1 MPSLGF
7 LRNKWPKRHEFLVEQ
22 CQALHV
28 SEVLPYLHR
37 LNLKLIDTY
46 LTLSTHPYLRV
57 VPRRGG
63 PFKKWY
69 FQCPWC
75 RRPYETLYI
84 PPAGRPNGWRC
95 RVCWGLV
102 YASQRYGFRH
112 PLRKKLTHRKRLTR
126 LKLIRRQERS
136 RIRAMARQ
144 RKEFPAMERRYRE
157 PHRVRDEAMRSGPLD
172 DSKAT
177 APRPDTEAIRVQ
189 VQARIEAD
197 RERTL
202 RRLKELADQ
211 TKDKRVQ
218 AQARRH
224 LQRAGLLNT

>member
-63 PFKKWY
+63 IFKKWY
-69 FQCPWC
+69 FSCPRC
-75 RRPYETLYI
+75 RRPTETLYV
-84 PPAGRPNGWRC
+84 PPGQRGYDRRC
-95 RVCWGLV
+95 RVCWSLV
-102 YASQRYGFRH
+102 YSSQRFGFRH
-112 PLRKKLTHRKRLTR
+112 PLRKKLTYRKRVTR

-136 RIRAMARQ
+136 RSRAMARQ
-144 RKEFPAMERRYRE
+144 RKEFAAMERRYRE
-157 PHRVRDEAMRSGPLD
+157 PHRVRDEAMRSGPLYD
-172 DSKAT
+172 ANT
-177 APRPDTEAIRVQ
+177 APAPRPATEAVRVQ

-202 RRLKELADQ
+202 RRLRDLAEQ
-211 TKDKRVQ
+211 TQDKRVQ
-218 AQARRH
+218 AQAKRA
-224 LQRAGLLNT
+224 LARAGES